1 MTNIVYFYMNFL
13 HLHVRQLPFFFFL
26 FLLSVAVFGRT
37 YKSFLAYISSFVMQD
52 GVARIRLL
60 SQDTQTNVFIK
71 ATSIVK
77 FRMCEYDIP
86 WALEK
91 IIMADFRALLTWSSK
106 ITWQTKT
113 MIFPLP
119 QCVKPQNL
127 VG

>member
-1 MTNIVYFYMNFL
+1 
-13 HLHVRQLPFFFFL
+13 
-26 FLLSVAVFGRT
+26 
-37 YKSFLAYISSFVMQD
+37 MQD